1 MSSTDNFN
9 YTMYEEYY
17 KKAKAAYISGRY
29 KEAKKLF
36 YSASDSLLLA
46 AKESSGAT
54 KEQLLSRTKKLA
66 ILSDSIKINEV
77 IEGNGGGTGNTE
89 GGDGEGSS
97 KVVPPGESSQDLVE
111 LIEELN
117 SLIGLDGVKRE
128 VRKRI
133 AAIQVDKAAKEAGS
147 TRNIGEGSLHMIF
160 SGNPGT
166 GKTTVAR
173 LLGKIY
179 AALGVLKDGN
189 KFVETDRSGLVGKYV
204 GHTAQMVN
212 EKVNEALG
220 GILFIDEAYALYK
233 EGSGSDF
240 GEEAVAQLVKCME
253 DNRDNLVVI
262 LAGYTDQMENFIN
275 HANPGLK
282 SRFRNWI
289 QFDDYSVNDLV
300 AMFKLM
306 LEKKGMKLG
315 AGCEEPLYKL
325 ISLRSRDEKFG
336 NGRGVRNTLEDILD
350 ANNTRLSEMLE
361 AGQSPSFE
369 LIQPEDIYAV
379 LNG

>member
-1 MSSTDNFN
+1 
-9 YTMYEEYY
+9 
-17 KKAKAAYISGRY
+17 
-29 KEAKKLF
+29 
-36 YSASDSLLLA
+36 
-46 AKESSGAT
+46 
-54 KEQLLSRTKKLA
+54 
-66 ILSDSIKINEV
+66 
-77 IEGNGGGTGNTE
+77 
-89 GGDGEGSS
+89 
-97 KVVPPGESSQDLVE
+97 
-111 LIEELN
+111 
-117 SLIGLDGVKRE
+117 
-128 VRKRI
+128 
-133 AAIQVDKAAKEAGS
+133 
-147 TRNIGEGSLHMIF
+147 MIF

>member
-1 MSSTDNFN
+1 MTSTENIN
-9 YTMYEEYY
+9 YTMYEQYY
-17 KKAKAAYISGRY
+17 KKAKAAYTAGNY
-29 KEAKKLF
+29 KAAKKLF
-36 YSASDSLLLA
+36 FDASNSLLLA
-46 AKESSGAT
+46 AQENSGVTQA
-54 KEQLLSRTKKLA
+54 QLIERAKKLSLLA
-66 ILSDSIKINEV
+66 DSIKEP
-77 IEGNGGGTGNTE
+77 
-89 GGDGEGSS
+89 
-97 KVVPPGESSQDLVE
+97 VPVPLASTATPAAQAPASETKADEELPSLDE

-117 SLIGLDGVKRE
+117 SLIGLEGVKKE

-133 AAIQVDKAAKEAGS
+133 AAIQVDKAAREAGS
-147 TRNIGEGSLHMIF
+147 ARKVGDGSLHMIF

-179 AALGVLKDGN
+179 AALGVLKEGN

-212 EKVNEALG
+212 DKVNEALG

-240 GEEAVAQLVKCME
+240 GDEAVAQLVKCME

-262 LAGYTDQMENFIN
+262 LAGYTDLMNDFIDN
-275 HANPGLK
+275 ANPGLK

-289 QFDDYSVNDLV
+289 QFDDYSPEELT
-300 AMFKLM
+300 AMFKMM
-306 LEKKGMKLG
+306 LKKKGMSL
-315 AGCEEPLYKL
+315 AEDAEEPLQEL
-325 ISLRSRDEKFG
+325 ISKRSADPKFG

-350 ANNTRLSEMLE
+350 ANNSRLAEILDSGQTPNFDTIE
-361 AGQSPSFE
+361 A
-369 LIQPEDIYAV
+369 EDIYTV
-379 LNG
+379 LNQ